1 MEKKDL
7 IIGLDVG
14 SDSVG
19 WAVTDEDFDLWRI
32 KGKTAW
38 GARIFDE
45 ASDAKARRTK
55 RSSRR
60 RQARR
65 KYRIYLLNQLF
76 TPLINEKDPSF
87 FVRLENSTLLNEDK
101 AEEAKDKWPLF
112 INKEDEK
119 TFYKNYPTIWHL
131 RKELMSNPD
140 SEAFN
145 DVRNVYLAI
154 HHIIKY
160 RGNFLTNGT
169 IETKK
174 FEPSFIDDVNQY
186 FRNLLNSKNEDE
198 VEADYCFLSPSKIK
212 DFTNALEN
220 TKYNVR
226 DRKSE
231 ILKLVDKGV
240 EELKPY
246 IELFVSLVSGGEFDL
261 KKVPGIEDS
270 CKVKFDNS
278 FDEKADEVASLL
290 NEDYA
295 LVFYAKRIFDF
306 FKLKDLLRNEES
318 ISAAFCDVYES
329 HKEQLKFLKEL
340 CKDLDK
346 KHELEKEDSLFFKLF
361 KDKNRKDNYP
371 AFVRVDSNE
380 ANTDPHIFNSFVA
393 KLLSPYEGELKDNP
407 GFKKIKELCERDE
420 CLLTIANCSTSL
432 IPHQLHEN
440 ELVAI
445 LENASKHYPEI
456 SEIKEK
462 VIKLFEYRVP
472 YYFGPLNDR
481 SDFSNVVRK
490 NNITITPWNI
500 DEVID
505 KEKTR
510 ENFMKGLTNSC
521 TYLLGEPVLPAQS
534 IIYQQFVILNRLNTM
549 RINGALIEQDVKEK
563 LLAFILAKK
572 KTTIHQL
579 KVFLKKQYDDYK
591 KDDVSISGINEEDP
605 FVSDSYSFF
614 LDFFNEKE
622 VLNDKEVEEAEK
634 IIYALAIYT
643 DNPSDAVEYL
653 EKVELFKF
661 NEQQRK
667 ALASKRIT
675 GWGRLSKK
683 LLIGLRPVDD
693 NGVASSIMETLRENI
708 VSFEAL
714 VASDEFKFGKAI
726 EEHNRMF
733 AGEKTQD
740 EVVDTILETVPPK
753 MRRSTIQAIR
763 IVDEIV
769 KFSGQKPKY
778 ISVEVTRGEDEKK
791 KGKTTTSRE
800 KEVAVFINSL
810 LKDSDNYLKSQASHI
825 KEDYEK
831 LQRDDNLLK
840 LNSRHLYLYFKQ
852 DGIDLYT
859 GKPIDINDVLN
870 SDKYDLDHIVPQH
883 LIKDDSLDNMVLVER
898 TYNQKI
904 KKGYYP
910 IPEQIRC
917 DEKVRAIWDLLHRKK
932 AISDKKYNNLIRAKE
947 ITEEELNGFVNAQ
960 INVVNHSNIVIRDI
974 LKVKYPDTRLI
985 FSKARFPSFL
995 RKEYG
1000 IPKMRELNDTHH
1012 AVDAYLNS
1020 VTGVI
1025 LTKEYALDYV
1035 KHRSLDKTYNMEN
1048 RLLDVLSENN
1058 THERIQKICGRTDF
1072 LLTYRLQYVDDAF
1085 HKETIYKRGE
1095 GDLVSIHSKGPM
1107 SDTKKYGGYSNLTLA
1122 YWLVA
1127 TIKGK
1132 KNRRILVDVPALWGK
1147 LYSDERSLSSAIIKS
1162 LDLKKDETI
1171 TIDFEKKI
1179 LPNQKVF
1186 VKGSTYLLCN
1196 SNKDLVNLKP
1206 ESPIYLPFAFLKY
1219 LNGAIKR
1226 QDEYKDFTGDIFE
1239 RPSNRK
1245 GDSTF
1250 FVSKAGNKEVLDE
1263 LIKIASKE
1271 RYDYCPMISDIRRFA
1286 SLLDGKTLFEQVEA
1300 IKSTLY
1306 LLTRKAGLSKQ
1317 TKNSFRKGKKAI
1329 LNDKVV
1335 AIYDSITG
1343 LKSYKKEL

>member
-1 MEKKDL
+1 MGKKDL

-19 WAVTDEDFDLWRI
+19 WAVTDENFNLWRI

-45 ASDAKARRTK
+45 ASDAKTRRTK

-101 AEEAKDKWPLF
+101 AEAAKDKWPLF
-112 INKEDEK
+112 INEEDEK

-174 FEPSFIDDVNQY
+174 FEPSFVDDVNQY

-198 VEADYCFLSPSKIK
+198 VETDYCFLSPSKIK

-261 KKVPGIEDS
+261 KKIPEIEDS

-346 KHELEKEDSLFFKLF
+346 KHELEREDSLFFKLF
-361 KDKNRKDNYP
+361 KDKNCKENYP

-380 ANTDPHIFNSFVA
+380 ANTDPHIFNSYVV
-393 KLLSPYEGELKDNP
+393 KLFSPYEDELKDNP

-481 SDFSNVVRK
+481 SNFSNVVRK
-490 NNITITPWNI
+490 NNSTITPWSI

-510 ENFMKGLTNSC
+510 EKFMEGHTNSC

-534 IIYQQFVILNRLNTM
+534 IVYQQFVILNRLNTM
-549 RINGALIEQDVKEK
+549 RINGALIEQAVKEK
-563 LLAFILAKK
+563 LLAFILARK

-622 VLNDKEVEEAEK
+622 ALNDKEVEEAEK

-683 LLIGLRPVDD
+683 LLVGLRPADD

-726 EEHNRMF
+726 KEHNRMF

-769 KFSGQKPKY
+769 KLSGQKPKY

-800 KEVAVFINSL
+800 KEVADFINSL

-825 KEDYEK
+825 KEEYEK

-883 LIKDDSLDNMVLVER
+883 LMKDDSLDNMVLVER
-898 TYNQKI
+898 TYNQNI

-917 DEKVRAIWDLLHRKK
+917 NKDIRALWDLLHRKK

-974 LKVKYPDTRLI
+974 LKVKYPNTRLI

-1012 AVDAYLNS
+1012 AVDAYLNA
-1020 VTGVI
+1020 VTGVT
-1025 LTKEYALDYV
+1025 LTKEYALDYA
-1035 KHRSLDKTYNMEN
+1035 KHRSLDKTYNMEK
-1048 RLLDVLSENN
+1048 RLLDVLGENKKD
-1058 THERIQKICGRTDF
+1058 ERIQKICGRTDF
-1072 LLTYRLQYVDDAF
+1072 LLTYRQQFIDSSF
-1085 HKETIYKRGE
+1085 HGETIYKHGD
-1095 GDLVSIHSKGPM
+1095 GDLVSIHSNGAM
-1107 SDTKKYGGYSNLTLA
+1107 LNTSKYGGYSNLTVS
-1122 YWLVA
+1122 YWVVA
-1127 TIKGK
+1127 TVSGK
-1132 KNRRILVDVPALWGK
+1132 KVRKVLVDVPVLWDK
-1147 LYSDERSLSSAIIKS
+1147 LYSQKEDLYHALCSSIEIK
-1162 LDLKKDETI
+1162 DNEKV
-1171 TIDFEKKI
+1171 TIDLSRKI

-1186 VKGSTYLLCN
+1186 INGATYLLCN
-1196 SNKDLVNLKP
+1196 FNKNVVTLKP
-1206 ESPIYLPFAFLKY
+1206 ETPIYLESDDIMY

-1226 QDEYKDFTGDIFE
+1226 RSEFKECIGDVFE
-1239 RPSNRK
+1239 RVSNRK
-1245 GDSTF
+1245 GDEF
-1250 FVSKAGNKEVLDE
+1250 FSVSKEKNKKILDK
-1263 LIKIASKE
+1263 LVAISAKN
-1271 RYDYCPMISDIRRFA
+1271 RYDYCPMIRDVRNFSNGLEGK
-1286 SLLDGKTLFEQVEA
+1286 SLYEQIGFLKSTILLFTR
-1300 IKSTLY
+1300 KSTLSEQKRY
-1306 LLTRKAGLSKQ
+1306 FSKSKQ
-1317 TKNSFRKGKKAI
+1317 SF
-1329 LNDKVV
+1329 LNDKVEV
-1335 AIYDSITG
+1335 IYDSITG